1 MNLDVSKEGGTLP
14 PYKDKNL
21 PVEER
26 VEDLLKRMTI
36 EEKVRQLDQYIGVSF
51 LDKTHQH
58 QSNVAGDDAKINWE
72 KVEKEIG
79 ELGVGCIHDLY
90 GSVEINN
97 QLQRYAVEKTRL
109 GIPILF
115 SEEALHGYCKPGSTI
130 FPQQIALA
138 STWDPEIVYQ
148 VGRAIATEARSYGVH
163 EVFAPVID
171 LARDPRW
178 GRVEETYGEDTYLSS
193 KMAVAMVKGMQGES
207 IANNDSVIAEPK
219 HFAAYGVPVGGLNC
233 APALIGERELQTY
246 YLPVFEAAV
255 VEGGA
260 INIMAS
266 YNSIDGIPCIAD
278 KRLLTDILRDKWGL
292 RGIVRSDLGA
302 ILRLY
307 DAHRTAKTK
316 EEAIRQALEAGVD
329 IQYYD
334 FDHEFYQN
342 SIIDMVKKG
351 IISEEVVDRA
361 VRRVLRIKFMLGLF
375 ENPYADPNRPKEVV
389 HCKKHQDIAL
399 QAAREGICLLKNDN
413 NLLPLNKNIA
423 SIAVIGPSANTP
435 RLGDYTPH
443 IENIEPITLLEGI
456 RRIVSPNTKVGYVKG
471 VDITPSDMSP
481 IPAHWLRSE
490 NGEVGLKG
498 EYFDN
503 PNMQGAPVLI
513 RIDREINFNW
523 MITKPSD
530 KLSSYAFSVR
540 WTGKLIPDKDIE
552 GYIGIKSY
560 DSMRVWLDGQLIIDS
575 WGDKK
580 GLNQH
585 IPFRFIKGKEHDV
598 KIEYCR
604 DFNGVKIMFGWS
616 YGEAEIEKAVELAKQ
631 SDVVIVALGDSTET
645 CGEGLDRADL
655 NLPGKQRELLKA
667 VYETGKPIVL
677 VLQNGRPISLEW
689 EVEHIPAIIEA
700 WYGGE
705 KAGQAIAEVIFGD
718 YNPAG
723 RLPISFPRSV
733 GQVPVYY
740 NRPPGGSRRYVE
752 FDWEP
757 LFPFGHGLSYTQFKY
772 ENLKLSSSKIK
783 KGEELLVSI
792 DVTNIG
798 EKEGDEV
805 VQLYLHDHWA
815 SVVRPRMELRGFK
828 RIHLKPGETQTVTF
842 VLTPKDLQVLNNEF
856 KWVVEP
862 GLFTVMIGASSKD
875 IRATATF
882 EVVED

>member
-1 MNLDVSKEGGTLP
+1 MNTNIY
-14 PYKDKNL
+14 PYKNKDL
-21 PVEER
+21 PIDER
-26 VEDLLKRMTI
+26 VEDLLSRMTL
-36 EEKVRQLDQYIGVSF
+36 EEKVKQLDQYIGVSF
-51 LDKTHQH
+51 LNKTHPH
-58 QSNVAGDDAKINWE
+58 QSNAADDDSEINWE

-90 GSVEINN
+90 GSAEITN

-115 SEEALHGYCKPGSTI
+115 SEEALHGFCKPGSTV

-178 GRVEETYGEDTYLSS
+178 GRVEETYGEDTYLAS
-193 KMAVAMVKGMQGES
+193 KIAVAMIKGMQGES
-207 IANNDSVIAEPK
+207 LKNFDTVVAEPK
-219 HFAAYGVPVGGLNC
+219 HFVAYGVPVGGLNC

-260 INIMAS
+260 KNIMAS
-266 YNSIDGIPCIAD
+266 YNSIDGIPCIGD
-278 KRLLTDILRDKWGL
+278 KRLLTEILREKWGL
-292 RGIVRSDLGA
+292 EGFVRADLGA

-329 IQYYD
+329 MQYYD
-334 FDHEFYQN
+334 FDHQFYQQ
-342 SIIDMVKKG
+342 SIINMVKEG
-351 IISEEVVDRA
+351 IISEETLNTA
-361 VRRVLRIKFMLGLF
+361 VRRVLRIKFLLGLF
-375 ENPYADPNRPKEVV
+375 ENPYVDTELSKKVV
-389 HCKKHQDIAL
+389 HCQKHQEIAL

-413 NLLPLNKNIA
+413 NLLPLSKNLKA
-423 SIAVIGPSANTP
+423 IAVIGPSAATP

-443 IENIEPITLLEGI
+443 IENVEPITLLDGI
-456 RRIVSPNTKVGYVKG
+456 KKLVSPATEVWYAKG
-471 VDITPSDMSP
+471 VDITPSDLIP
-481 IPAHWLRSE
+481 IPAHWLYTE
-490 NGEVGLKG
+490 DGKHGLKG

-503 PNMQGAPVLI
+503 PNLEGVSLFE

-523 MITKPSD
+523 MITKPSQ
-530 KLSSYAFSVR
+530 KLSNFTFSVR
-540 WTGKLIPDKDIE
+540 WSGKLKPDRNLK
-552 GYIGIKSY
+552 GYIGVKSL
-560 DSMRVWLDGQLIIDS
+560 DSMRVWIDGKMIIDS
-575 WGDKK
+575 WGEKK
-580 GLNQH
+580 GLDQC
-585 IPFRFIKGKEHDV
+585 IPFEFEKGREYEV
-598 KIEYCR
+598 RIEYCR
-604 DFNGVKIMFGWS
+604 DFNGVKILFGYS
-616 YGEAEIEKAVELAKQ
+616 YGDEEIEKAIEIAKK
-631 SDVVIVALGDSTET
+631 SDVVIAALGDSTET

-655 NLPGKQRELLKA
+655 VLPGKQRELLKA
-667 VYETGKPIVL
+667 LYKTGKPIVL
-677 VLQNGRPISLEW
+677 VLQNGRPLSLDW

-700 WYGGE
+700 WYAGE

-723 RLPISFPRSV
+723 RLPISFPKSV
-733 GQVPVYY
+733 GQIPVYY

-757 LFPFGHGLSYTQFKY
+757 LFPFGHGLSYTGFEYTNLRLSASKIQED
-772 ENLKLSSSKIK
+772 ENLT
-783 KGEELLVSI
+783 VTI
-792 DVTNIG
+792 DVTNVG
-798 EKEGDEV
+798 KREGDEV
-805 VQLYLHDHWA
+805 VQLYIHDHCA
-815 SVVRPRMELRGFK
+815 SVVRPYMELRGFK
-828 RIHLKPGETQTVTF
+828 RIHLKPGETKTVTF
-842 VLTPKDLQVLNNEF
+842 ELTPKDLQVLNRDF

-882 EVVED
+882 EVIE